1 MSRREQAL
9 AALFGRLQTI
19 PRATVKRNEALPL
32 AVPSAG
38 LIILRD
44 GDPGEPD
51 ITLNPVT
58 LFYRHQAEVEA
69 FVTPLVGGGGEA
81 LLDTLIEAVADALAA
96 DRSLGGLVENMG
108 LGAPTIETLIIEGAA
123 PILAARV
130 PVVIEYLVS
139 DPLAAA

>member
-19 PRATVKRNEALPL
+19 PLAMVRRNEALPL

-38 LIILRD
+38 LIIVRD

-69 FVTPLVGGGGEA
+69 FVTPLVGGGGEV
-81 LLDTLIEAVADALAA
+81 LLDTLTEALADALAA

>member
-1 MSRREQAL
+1 MSRREEAL
-9 AALFGRLQTI
+9 AGLFGRLQTI
-19 PRATVKRNEALPL
+19 PQATVKPNEALPL

-38 LIILRD
+38 LIIVRD

-51 ITLNPVT
+51 ITLNPVH
-58 LFYRHQAEVEA
+58 LYYRHQAEIEA

-96 DRSLGGLVENMG
+96 DRSLGGLVENMS
-108 LGAPTIETLIIEGAA
+108 LDAPSIETLVIEGAA

>member
-1 MSRREQAL
+1 MREQVL
-9 AALFGRLQTI
+9 SALFGQLRTI
-19 PRATVKRNEALPL
+19 PLAVVKRNEGLPL